1 MEIQEKEKNM
11 HKDHRKRVKERFCVE
26 GLDNFSDFQVLEMLL
41 FYAVPRVDTNPLA
54 HRLISHF
61 GSLSQVLEAPVAE
74 LQKVEGVGEHAAI
87 LISLSAQLSR
97 YYQVNRHGKVVILDT
112 TEKYG
117 QYLISQ
123 FQNRRN
129 ETVFLLC
136 LDAKC
141 KVICCREVGEGDVN
155 SAGISVRRIVELAL
169 GVNATTVVLAHNHPG
184 GVALPSAEDVL
195 TTKRIAR
202 ALLTVDILLLDHIIV
217 SDDDF
222 VSLGLSGKY
231 SLEEIRSE
239 ML

>member
-1 MEIQEKEKNM
+1 MSI
-11 HKDHRKRVKERFCVE
+11 HDGHRQRIKHRFRSD
-26 GLDNFSDFQVLEMLL
+26 GLDNFDEIHVLELL
-41 FYAVPRVDTNPLA
+41 LCYCVPRRDTNQLA
-54 HRLISHF
+54 HDLLKRF
-61 GSLSQVLEAPVAE
+61 GSLSLVLEAPREE
-74 LQKVEGVGEHAAI
+74 LEKVPGVGEN
-87 LISLSAQLSR
+87 ISTFLSLTTAVCR
-97 YYQVNRHGKVVILDT
+97 YYLVNRGASTEILTSAEQCGKYMVPYF
-112 TEKYG
+112 YG
-117 QYLISQ
+117 
-123 FQNRRN
+123 RRN